1 MAPAHGPARIR
12 GTTTRTDVAIELHP
26 LEQFA
31 IERIIPIHIGGLNVS
46 YTNAALMM
54 TIAVVFVTALMVLAT
69 RGAALVPGRWQ
80 SVAEMLYEFV
90 ADMVDSNI
98 GQGGRQFFP
107 FVFTL
112 FTFILFANLLG
123 MIPYSYTT
131 TSQIIVTFALAA
143 VVFVLVT
150 AIGIIRH
157 GFHFLSLFVP
167 HGVPKVL
174 LLLLVPIEL
183 LSYCI
188 RPFTLSIRL
197 FANMLAG
204 HTMLAIFG
212 GFAASIGFLA
222 FFPTAIERPARRPG
236 VSRRGIAGLCLRH
249 SDLPL
254 PQ

>member
-1 MAPAHGPARIR
+1 
-12 GTTTRTDVAIELHP
+12 VAIELHP

-31 IERIIPIHIGGLNVS
+31 IERIIPIHIGGLDIS

-54 TIAVVFVTALMVLAT
+54 TIAVVSVTALMVLAT
-69 RGAALVPGRWQ
+69 RRAALVPGRWQ

-112 FTFILFANLLG
+112 FAFILFANLLG

-131 TSQIIVTFALAA
+131 TSQIVVTFALAA
-143 VVFVLVT
+143 VVFILVT
-150 AIGIIRH
+150 TIGIIRH

-183 LSYCI
+183 LSYFI

-212 GFAASIGFLA
+212 GFAASLGILA
-222 FFPTAIERPARRPG
+222 FFPTAIN
-236 VSRRGIAGLCLRH
+236 VLLVGLEFLVAVLQAYVFAILTCLYLNEAVH
-249 SDLPL
+249 LH
-254 PQ
+254 